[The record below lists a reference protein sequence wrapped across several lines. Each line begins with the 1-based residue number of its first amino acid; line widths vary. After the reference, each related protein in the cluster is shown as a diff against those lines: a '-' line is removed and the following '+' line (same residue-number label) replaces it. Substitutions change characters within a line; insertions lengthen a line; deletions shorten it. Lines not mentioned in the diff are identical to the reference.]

1 MQNRIDRL
9 ENLVLSLMTNGS
21 QNAGAAAAQAAISSA
36 RSNSIG
42 ATSGGHSI
50 DADGE
55 SIMQENDGEDS
66 DVNDVSSR
74 IGIMKVDNG
83 KAVYASD
90 AHWYSILAD
99 VSMHALDNV
108 GQIDTPTD
116 RRSQKLLRKPSTT
129 ISGPAAK
136 GPVA

>member
-1 MQNRIDRL
+1 
-9 ENLVLSLMTNGS
+9 MTNGS

-42 ATSGGHSI
+42 GTSASHSM

-55 SIMQENDGEDS
+55 SIMQENEGEDS
-66 DVNDVSSR
+66 DVNDVSQR

-99 VSMHALDNV
+99 VSI
-108 GQIDTPTD
+108 ID
-116 RRSQKLLRKPSTT
+116 LLNSARLTFL
-129 ISGPAAK
+129 
-136 GPVA
+136 